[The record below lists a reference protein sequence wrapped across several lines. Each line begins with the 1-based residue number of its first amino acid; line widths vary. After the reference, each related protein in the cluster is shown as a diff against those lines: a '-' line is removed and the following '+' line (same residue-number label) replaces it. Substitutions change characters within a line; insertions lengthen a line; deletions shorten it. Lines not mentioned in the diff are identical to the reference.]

1 MRNYFL
7 NLDNIYQYAIEGE
20 SVSIFTNKNYM
31 ERDRNVMLFLKFFLF
46 IYFIYNFLKRD
57 DRQLKLVGGHRVIIL
72 ITYIKIKVIGDRFVI
87 FNISFSYFTR
97 YGTLQFFP

>member
-46 IYFIYNFLKRD
+46 ITF
-57 DRQLKLVGGHRVIIL
+57 
-72 ITYIKIKVIGDRFVI
+72 
-87 FNISFSYFTR
+87 
-97 YGTLQFFP
+97 